1 MISKPIALPLPLA
14 GLLALAVA
22 MGIGRFAFTPVL
34 PMMQA
39 DQGLSLADGGWLASA
54 NYLGYLVGA
63 LVATRLPWAPAALLH
78 RGLWTVVLT
87 TAAMGVTSHW
97 ALWLLWRFLA
107 GVASAWVMV
116 GTAAL
121 CIARLNAVGR
131 AEQGGLVFAGVG
143 CGIAFAG
150 LACMMLVLAHASS
163 SQAWL
168 FLGLV
173 ALCGLVGAS
182 TLWRQSAPALGA
194 DNSTRTT
201 DTEAPAPESPRA
213 ASQPAA
219 PTGTPQPSGLHW
231 GLIWCYGVYGF
242 GYILPATFLPAQA
255 RLLVPDP
262 LLFSLAWPVFGLAS
276 AISTLIAS
284 RLLRRYTRCQIW
296 AGAQVMM
303 AAGVLM
309 PVWFHNLTAI
319 LVAAICVGAAFMVI
333 TMVGLQEA
341 QAKVAG
347 PLAKTQIAAMTAS
360 FAVGQ
365 LVGPLFFSFTHLW
378 FGADLSLALVLGA
391 VGLLAGAIPILR
403 LQGARGHA

>member
-1 MISKPIALPLPLA
+1 MISRPIALPLPLA

-63 LVATRLPWAPAALLH
+63 LVAARLPWPSTALLH

-97 ALWLLWRFLA
+97 GAWLLWRFLA
-107 GVASAWVMV
+107 GVASAWVLV

-121 CIARLNAVGR
+121 CIARLSAIGR
-131 AEQGGLVFAGVG
+131 AEQGGVVFAGVG

-150 LACMMLVLAHASS
+150 LACMMLVLGHASS

-168 FLGLV
+168 WLALAALIGL
-173 ALCGLVGAS
+173 AGAS
-182 TLWRQSAPALGA
+182 MLWRQTDGGIADPVSTHRPAQA
-194 DNSTRTT
+194 
-201 DTEAPAPESPRA
+201 
-213 ASQPAA
+213 AA
-219 PTGTPQPSGLHW
+219 PPDTDARTRLHW
-231 GLIWCYGVYGF
+231 GLIWCYGIFGF

-276 AISTLIAS
+276 AASTLIAS
-284 RLLRRYTRCQIW
+284 RLQRRCSRRQIW
-296 AGAQVMM
+296 AGAQAVM
-303 AAGVLM
+303 AIGVLM
-309 PVWFHNLTAI
+309 PVWVHSLWAI
-319 LVAAICVGAAFMVI
+319 LAAAVCVGSTFMVI

-341 QAKVAG
+341 QAMVAG
-347 PLAKTQIAAMTAS
+347 PLAKTQMAAMTAS

-365 LVGPLFFSFTHLW
+365 LLGPLFFSLTHLW
-378 FGADLSLALVLGA
+378 FDADLGLALVLGA

-403 LQGARGHA
+403 LQGARGST